1 MGNELSS
8 CLLCHRRAQP
18 RELVELWMSG
28 DNSRAVGALSR
39 GAGDMP
45 DPFGVVRW
53 LSTKD
58 PPPLPPPPLPPHLR
72 LHLHLHLHLRLR
84 LRLHLNLHLHRCSR

>member
-1 MGNELSS
+1 MTLPSNRASGRDACTELSA
-8 CLLCHRRAQP
+8 CLYRRRAQP

-45 DPFGVVRW
+45 DPFGVVRSW
-53 LSTKD
+53 
-58 PPPLPPPPLPPHLR
+58 
-72 LHLHLHLHLRLR
+72 
-84 LRLHLNLHLHRCSR
+84 